1 MGSLIPADFD
11 LSILEKSEQRVVRAL
26 LENTDISWLVLPH
39 VPFVER
45 GRDGEADIVV
55 MHPEYGAVVIEVK
68 GGKITVVEGIWH
80 QNGKPLTRSPVE
92 QAVNAK
98 HVLVRK
104 IKRACETDDVRALY
118 ITHAVA
124 FPDATTLPA
133 ESLGPDLDS
142 KMVLIGNDFAWL
154 DRSLEAM
161 LPKSHRVSDRAM
173 NTMVRALR
181 PTLEFREDLAPQ
193 LGAMSRKLDEET
205 ERILKTAELLDANL
219 RVWVEGP
226 AGSGKSRLAIQWAR
240 RAAERDERVLLLCYN
255 KPMGAIFEVAFED
268 DPMVTAGSFH
278 DVALRLLE
286 PYGFVAPDNPTHEFW
301 SEEVPEAL
309 FDRRDQLGDG
319 YDTII
324 LDEVQDI
331 HSEWFPAIDGL
342 LDPSGANRLYRLG
355 DPGQNLYRV
364 EAEDDEGWV
373 LFPLV
378 TNCRNTQAIA
388 AVAKHLGGGSP
399 SAASPLGNP
408 VRFVEATTIQDVRK
422 RLGGELLVLL
432 REHRLA
438 PSSIAV
444 ITTRVDLRDELLDPP
459 IVAARLCRWDDRD
472 EEVVV
477 CETAYRLK
485 GTEWE
490 AVIVVNL
497 EPAITAWLR
506 DVLYVAV
513 SRPRTWLT
521 IIAPQDTRDLL
532 GLTAPEPE

>member
-68 GGKITVVEGIWH
+68 GGKITVVEGIWY

-104 IKRACETDDVRALY
+104 INRACETDGVRSLY

-133 ESLGPDLDS
+133 ESMGPDLEP
-142 KMVLIGNDFAWL
+142 KMVITGNDLAWL

-161 LPKSHRVSDRAM
+161 LPKNRRVSDRAM
-173 NTMVRALR
+173 NIMVRALR

-205 ERILKTAELLDANL
+205 ERILKAAELLDVNL

-240 RAAERDERVLLLCYN
+240 RAAEREERVLLLCYN

-286 PYGFVAPDNPTHEFW
+286 PCGFVAPDKPTHEFW
-301 SEEVPEAL
+301 QEEVPEAL
-309 FDRRDQLGDG
+309 FDHRDQLGDG

-331 HSEWFPAIDGL
+331 RSEWFPAIDGL
-342 LDPSGANRLYRLG
+342 LDPNGANRLYRIG
-355 DPGQNLYRV
+355 DSGQNLYRV

-373 LFPLV
+373 RFPLV

-388 AVAKHLGGGSP
+388 AVAKPLGGGSP
-399 SAASPLGNP
+399 SAASPVGNP
-408 VRFVEATTIQDVRK
+408 VRFVEATTIKDVRK
-422 RLGGELLVLL
+422 RLGRELLALL

-444 ITTRVDLRDELLDPP
+444 ITTRADLRDELLDPP

-472 EEVVV
+472 EGVIV
-477 CETAYRLK
+477 CETAHRLK

-490 AVIVVNL
+490 AVIAVNL
-497 EPAITAWLR
+497 EPATTVWLS

-521 IIAPQDTRDLL
+521 IIAPQDTRELL
-532 GLTAPEPE
+532 GMAAPEPE